1 MSSLQQR
8 FGGVVSIAAIAGLAA
23 AIWTVVTYQ
32 PPKEAL
38 EAQREMQGRAERSRA
53 IAERVGG
60 FRNAESQIRAMWASG
75 QVGEALQLARE
86 WSRGND
92 QDIVAG
98 YWRIALL
105 VNAGDL
111 ERARRVASSRFA
123 LVTAKSQERPDD
135 PEVWYYR
142 GWYER
147 ALGLSEEAE
156 ASFDTAV
163 QLLRAQGPKRMS
175 DEVWHYNIA
184 CYEALRGNTEDG
196 LNALEQAVELGWA
209 DVAWMCVDPD
219 LAGLRAHERFVSL
232 SVRMAGH
239 GE

>member
-38 EAQREMQGRAERSRA
+38 EEQREMQGRAERSRA

-86 WSRGND
+86 WSRAND
-92 QDIVAG
+92 QDVVAG
-98 YWRIALL
+98 YWHIALL
-105 VNAGDL
+105 LTTGDL
-111 ERARRVASSRFA
+111 ERARRVASSRLE

-147 ALGLSEEAE
+147 ALGLTQEAG
-156 ASFDTAV
+156 ASFDTAAE
-163 QLLRAQGPKRMS
+163 LLRAQGPRRMS

-184 CYEALRGNTEDG
+184 CYEALRGNTEGG
-196 LNALEQAVELGWA
+196 LSALEQAVELGWA

-219 LAGLRAHERFVSL
+219 LAVLRAHERFASL
-232 SVRMAGH
+232 SVRMAGQ
-239 GE
+239 EE